1 MWWNHGCRYCFRWL
15 WVVVNSS
22 LSAVACGGIWEWVY
36 CGVVV
41 GEVVAIIQMG
51 VSRNDDTYSAP
62 TELVMMVVTVFIAC

>member
-1 MWWNHGCRYCFRWL
+1 M
-15 WVVVNSS
+15 
-22 LSAVACGGIWEWVY
+22 ACGGIWEWVY

-51 VSRNDDTYSAP
+51 VGRNDDTYSAP

>member
-1 MWWNHGCRYCFRWL
+1 M
-15 WVVVNSS
+15 VNSS
-22 LSAVACGGIWEWVY
+22 LSAVACGGIWGWVG

-62 TELVMMVVTVFIAC
+62 TELVMMVVTVFITC